1 MSGRVAVLLAALLWS
16 TSGLF
21 IKSPELMAL
30 APAERAGPLIALWR
44 GVFCA
49 ILLLP
54 FVRWRALRFQWALI
68 SLFFSFSLMSICF
81 ITAMT
86 RSDAGDVIF
95 LQYTAPFW
103 VLLINHFWLR
113 EATPKRA
120 IAALA
125 VAMVGVVTIVGL
137 GSGVGDLLGLCL
149 ALVAGVGYGG
159 VIVSLRLLRDQD
171 SMSVIALT
179 QLVCVILLLPFVQG
193 FDPWL
198 QGAQWA
204 WVGGLA
210 VVQYAVPY
218 VIFAWG
224 LKHVGAQ
231 EASILTL
238 LEPVLNPIW
247 VLLIWSQAI
256 ASHTL
261 IGGGLILIALI
272 IRYTGASAGEEAPS

>member
-1 MSGRVAVLLAALLWS
+1 MSGRVAVLTAALLWS

-21 IKSPELMAL
+21 IKSPELSTMV
-30 APAERAGPLIALWR
+30 PTERAGPLIALWR
-44 GVFCA
+44 GLFCA

-68 SLFFSFSLMSICF
+68 SLFISFSLMSICF

-103 VLLINHFWLR
+103 VLIINHFWLR
-113 EATPKRA
+113 ESTPKRA
-120 IAALA
+120 VAALT
-125 VAMVGVVTIVGL
+125 VAMVGVLTIVGL

-159 VIVSLRLLRDQD
+159 VIVSLRLLRGQD

-179 QLVCVILLLPFVQG
+179 QLVCVILLLPFVHG
-193 FDPWL
+193 HDPWL
-198 QGAQWA
+198 AGGQWA

-210 VVQYAVPY
+210 IVQYAVPY

-224 LKHVGAQ
+224 LKYVGAQ
-231 EASILTL
+231 EASIITL

-247 VLLIWSQAI
+247 VLLIWGQAI

-261 IGGGLILIALI
+261 VGGALILIALV
-272 IRYTGASAGEEAPS
+272 IRYTGQHTVEE